1 MYHRAFFVA
10 ILLGLN
16 LVSSSL
22 LTAQIKDPS
31 DCSGILISD
40 SVIPE
45 PYIREA
51 DLMWSG
57 RHWERIDLREKMN
70 QYLYYPLRPL
80 PCRKSLFDAL
90 LDGLKDLDSPIEI
103 FADDHFEIPIS
114 QVQVLEYIQMVDTLR
129 DPDTGEILLIDTIS
143 ITAKDVKFWE
153 LRTDWYFDKSRGE
166 LRHRLLGISPVVE
179 NPKTLD
185 RYNLFWI
192 WYPSARKKLA
202 SSPAYIRQ
210 NQLQHLNY
218 DQVLN
223 MRFFNSVIFKEDND
237 YDRTIE
243 EYKRSSTLDQ
253 LLEADRIKNK
263 LRNFEAEL
271 WEY

>member
-1 MYHRAFFVA
+1 MAL
-10 ILLGLN
+10 LLGVN
-16 LVSSSL
+16 LISSYQL
-22 LTAQIKDPS
+22 QAQIKDPS
-31 DCSGILISD
+31 GCSGILISD

-70 QYLYYPLRPL
+70 QYLYFPLRPL
-80 PCRKSLFDAL
+80 PCRKSLYDAL
-90 LDGLKDLDSPIEI
+90 IDGILGLNSQIEV

-114 QVQVLEYIQMVDTLR
+114 QAQVLGYIQMVDTLR

-153 LRTDWYFDKSRGE
+153 LRTDWYFDKARGE
-166 LRHRLLGISPVVE
+166 LRHRILGISPLVE

-185 RYNLFWI
+185 QYNLFWI
-192 WYPSARKKLA
+192 WYPSARESLA

-223 MRFFNSVIFKEDND
+223 MRFFESVIFKEDNN
-237 YDRTIE
+237 YDRKIE

-263 LRNFEAEL
+263 LRNLEAEL
-271 WEY
+271 WEYSST